1 VSTVQALVER
11 AREERVA
18 AAMRAFV
25 QDFTREAAVHM
36 DACVRCG
43 HCSHACHFYVSTGD
57 PKYTPINKIEP
68 FLHAYRRTAA
78 PWAPLARLFGADK
91 AVTLQELERWQEL
104 IYDACTMCGRC
115 TLVCPMGIDIAALI
129 ARARHG
135 MFAAGL
141 VPQDLGAVAERA
153 ELEMSPLGATPKVL
167 KERIAWLE
175 QEHGIRVPLDAPRAA
190 VLVTLSSIE
199 IMKYPSALVAIARV
213 LEHVG
218 ESWTISTH
226 GYEATNFGLLSGNR
240 DWQRDMSERVIGAA
254 IACGAR
260 TVVLPECG
268 HAYGALRW
276 EGANVHGAPLPF
288 EVLHISEYLAEL
300 IDSGRL
306 RLEPLGKSLTFH
318 DPCQVSR
325 RGGAVAAPRKV
336 LAALGVELRE
346 LGDHAD
352 AAWCCGGGGGVLAIQ
367 RADEL
372 RRGAFRIK
380 MAEIDATGAELVAT
394 SCANCRQSFDDGK
407 VQFKWDKSVHSLLE
421 MVAGQLEGLP
431 AERLAPN

>member
-1 VSTVQALVER
+1 MSSVQRLVER
-11 AREERVA
+11 VGEERVA
-18 AAMRAFV
+18 AAMAAFAR
-25 QDFTREAAVHM
+25 DFTREAAVHM

-57 PKYTPINKIEP
+57 PKYTPINKIAP
-68 FLHAYRRTAA
+68 FLNAYRRTAA
-78 PWAPLARLFGADK
+78 PWAPLARLFGTAK
-91 AVTLQELERWQEL
+91 PVSLTELERWQEL

-141 VPQDLGAVAERA
+141 VPEDLGAVAERA
-153 ELEMSPLGATPKVL
+153 ELSTSPLGATPKVL
-167 KERIAWLE
+167 KERVAWLE
-175 QEHGIRVPLDAPRAA
+175 DEHGIKVPLDAPRAA

-199 IMKYPSALVAIARV
+199 IMKYPKSLVALARV
-213 LEHVG
+213 LEHAG
-218 ESWTISTH
+218 ESWTISTS

-240 DWQRDMSERVIGAA
+240 DWQRDMSERVIKAA
-254 IACGAR
+254 IACGAN
-260 TVVLPECG
+260 TVIVPECG

-288 EVLHISEYLAEL
+288 EVLHISEYLAALVEA
-300 IDSGRL
+300 GRL
-306 RLEPLGKSLTFH
+306 RLEPLAKSLTFH

-325 RGGAVAAPRKV
+325 RGGASAAPRKV
-336 LAALGVELRE
+336 LGALGVELRE

-352 AAWCCGGGGGVLAIQ
+352 AGWCCGGGGGVVAIKH
-367 RADEL
+367 ADGL

-380 MAEIDATGAELVAT
+380 MREIEATGAELAVT
-394 SCANCRQSFDDGK
+394 SCANCRQSFDDG
-407 VQFKWDKSVHSLLE
+407 QAYFKWDRSMGSLLE
-421 MVAGQLEGLP
+421 LVAGQLREP
-431 AERLAPN
+431 ARAG